1 MKRPVKPAVYEKT
14 FPVPVARVW
23 RALTEPEQIV
33 KWCGEDAMFHVTDIQ
48 HELRPGASVS
58 LAASNTGKF
67 ADDVQGGRKF
77 VAAGTCVE
85 VKPLRSLAYTRLYAN
100 SVPIAEETLIRYELV
115 EQGGVTRVRVIHS
128 GFESNEGRDLHEQ
141 GWQRVLGYLDNYLK
155 PVSKTEFQRAA

>member
-1 MKRPVKPAVYEKT
+1 MKRPVKPAVSEKT

-23 RALTEPEQIV
+23 RALTEPEQIL
-33 KWCGEDAMFHVTDIQ
+33 KWCGEDAMYHMTDIQ

-58 LAASNTGKF
+58 YAGKLT
-67 ADDVQGGRKF
+67 DGVEDGRKF

-100 SVPIAEETLIRYELV
+100 SIPIAEETLVRYELL

-128 GFESNEGRDLHEQ
+128 GFESDEGRDLHEQ

-155 PVSKTEFQRAA
+155 PTPTQTYQRAA